1 MSVSTIQ
8 LISQLPRQKISTS
21 SPDPINK
28 EVVFKE
34 LLFEIAQDVSLAV
47 AMSDEE
53 LACFY
58 AIKFVLCSH
67 TRLSKEDIEHA
78 TNYISSFYIYSR
90 NEENSDEENII
101 TEDHLVQF
109 LVYTNQRGIGK
120 FALIFNDKLDFA
132 IISRDNIFLQQILF
146 GPKEM
151 FVELYDNPYLFTED
165 YDFMIRLISR
175 EMYAM
180 TLLLKQFRE
189 KILNLEI
196 IDDTCQSKGE
206 NQESI
211 VTIAAKCYDKV
222 CLQDV
227 KILESDSIR
236 VEMSKYET
244 LPNTVHTVDKSKN
257 SMTPQVYCFDTI
269 ELIASMTENIPVNSR
284 TKEPFSEYSLKV
296 IGRRFHKEIA
306 LYRRYKELRSTSQ

>member
-8 LISQLPRQKISTS
+8 PISQLPRQKISTS
-21 SPDPINK
+21 SSDPINK
-28 EVVFKE
+28 A
-34 LLFEIAQDVSLAV
+34 LLFEVSNLDIGLDVSPAV

-58 AIKFVLCSH
+58 TVKFVLCSH
-67 TRLSKEDIEHA
+67 KRLSKEDVEHA
-78 TNYISSFYIYSR
+78 ANYISSFYTYSR
-90 NEENSDEENII
+90 SEENSDRDDII
-101 TEDHLVQF
+101 TEEHLVQF
-109 LVYTNQRGIGK
+109 LVYTNRRGIGK
-120 FALIFNDKLDFA
+120 FALIFNDRLDFA

-165 YDFMIRLISR
+165 YDFIIRLISR

-180 TLLLKQFRE
+180 TLLLTRLRE
-189 KILNLEI
+189 KIMNLETI
-196 IDDTCQSKGE
+196 NDTCQSKEE

-211 VTIAAKCYDKV
+211 ESISAKCYDKV
-222 CLQDV
+222 CLEDA

-244 LPNTVHTVDKSKN
+244 LPDTIHTVDKPKN

-269 ELIASMTENIPVNSR
+269 ELIASMTDNIPVNSK

-296 IGRRFHKEIA
+296 IRKRFRKEIA
-306 LYRRYKELRSTSQ
+306 LYRRYKELRSTPQ